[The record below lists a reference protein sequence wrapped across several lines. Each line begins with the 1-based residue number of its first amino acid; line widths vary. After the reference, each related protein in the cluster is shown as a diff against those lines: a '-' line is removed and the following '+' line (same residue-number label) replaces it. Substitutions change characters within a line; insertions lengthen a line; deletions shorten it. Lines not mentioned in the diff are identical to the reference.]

1 MLRERLALQET
12 ENQNKMVPYQQEIR
26 TLQQQNEDLKKFIQR
41 EQDAHRQE
49 LVLRDKQNE
58 RTQEKVK
65 QESLKESGLRIVE
78 AEEAVKVHEERH

>member
-1 MLRERLALQET
+1 
-12 ENQNKMVPYQQEIR
+12 MVPYQQEIR

>member
-1 MLRERLALQET
+1 M
-12 ENQNKMVPYQQEIR
+12 
-26 TLQQQNEDLKKFIQR
+26 KKFIQR

-58 RTQEKVK
+58 RTQEKFK

-78 AEEAVKVHEERH
+78 AEEAVKLHEERH